1 MENRSRMRFF
11 LEFVSCCAT
20 PTRHTL
26 ESSTPAEDQERWLV
40 PTPAV
45 STPSESVSSRYNRYR
60 RKQRKGA
67 ALDWRPSLGPISEDI
82 VVPPKSAVVSR
93 EVKKKTVARGGP
105 AKVYHRSYSD
115 GYYGSSSTSMIMPA
129 FSPTPFMF

>member
-40 PTPAV
+40 PAPAV
-45 STPSESVSSRYNRYR
+45 STPSESVSSRYRYR

-93 EVKKKTVARGGP
+93 EVKKKTVARGGGP

-115 GYYGSSSTSMIMPA
+115 GYYGSVKKLVFLRLI
-129 FSPTPFMF
+129 

>member
-26 ESSTPAEDQERWLV
+26 ESSTPAEV
-40 PTPAV
+40 PAPAV

-82 VVPPKSAVVSR
+82 VVPPKIAVVSR

-115 GYYGSSSTSMIMPA
+115 GYYGSVKKLVFLRLI
-129 FSPTPFMF
+129 